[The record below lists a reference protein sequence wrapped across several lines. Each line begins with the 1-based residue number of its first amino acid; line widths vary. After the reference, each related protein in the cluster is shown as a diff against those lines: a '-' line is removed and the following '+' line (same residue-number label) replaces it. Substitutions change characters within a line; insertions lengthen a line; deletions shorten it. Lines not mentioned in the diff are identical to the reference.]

1 MKTLLCALCAVL
13 VAASSHAFADCKTSL
28 PLQGVVSI
36 KACDQRTGICISGAK
51 AAYDYLKKVNDDET
65 VVTIAL
71 NASPWRLYDNES
83 RILSVEELADM
94 ARPHI
99 AKGAKQIVLIA
110 SWTGV
115 APNPGGKSLAQKLSD
130 SLKGFPVRG
139 MDGFLWIA
147 KDGALRTTRQAFTVR
162 QGGNPYSI
170 VEGDDVMVSLATG
183 WPAEEEATFIEERNA
198 DGILRAGA
206 GWDLYF
212 LCPDRA
218 LQAFD
223 AAAKLSHP
231 IAAYNAALMRL
242 ERGHKG
248 DREAAIALL
257 AQAVAAGDKKAQ
269 ARLDKLKRE
278 GR

>member
-206 GWDLYF
+206 GWDLYS
-212 LCPDRA
+212 CAPTERYRPSTP
-218 LQAFD
+218 LQNCRTRSPPTT
-223 AAAKLSHP
+223 L
-231 IAAYNAALMRL
+231 R
-242 ERGHKG
+242 
-248 DREAAIALL
+248 
-257 AQAVAAGDKKAQ
+257 
-269 ARLDKLKRE
+269 
-278 GR
+278 

>member
-1 MKTLLCALCAVL
+1 MKILLCAVL
-13 VAASSHAFADCKTSL
+13 VAASSQAFADCKTSL
-28 PLQGVVSI
+28 PLQGTVSI
-36 KACDQRTGICISGAK
+36 KECDQHTGNCIPGAK
-51 AAYDYLKKVNDDET
+51 AAYDYLEKASDDDT

-71 NASPWRLYDNES
+71 NASPWRLYDNEG

-99 AKGAKQIVLIA
+99 TKGAKQIVLIA

-115 APNPGGKSLAQKLSD
+115 APNSGGKSLAQKLSD

-147 KDGALRTTRQAFTVR
+147 KNGALRTTRQAFTVR
-162 QGGNPYSI
+162 QGGNPYSV

-183 WPAEEEATFIEERNA
+183 WPAEQESTFIDQRNA
-198 DGILRAGA
+198 EGILRAGV
-206 GWDLYF
+206 GWDLYL

-223 AAAKLSHP
+223 AAARLSHP

-257 AQAVAAGDKKAQ
+257 TQAVAAGDKKAQ
-269 ARLDKLKRE
+269 ARLDQLKRE
-278 GR
+278 GH